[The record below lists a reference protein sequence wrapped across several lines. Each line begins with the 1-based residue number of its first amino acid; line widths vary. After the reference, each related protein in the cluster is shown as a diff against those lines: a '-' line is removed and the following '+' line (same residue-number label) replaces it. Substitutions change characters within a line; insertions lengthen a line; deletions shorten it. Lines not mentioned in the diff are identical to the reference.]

1 MLIANQN
8 SQEIELPAEIQ
19 YFAISPEG
27 AVSTVNKGNSL
38 YESKEAG
45 TLLAEF
51 TIISGAL
58 REYNISSAKSMAEM
72 VELQRSVGM
81 TNNLMSDI
89 ADLERSAIAK
99 IAK

>member
-1 MLIANQN
+1 MVNDEEIDRIGVFGFENNASLIK
-8 SQEIELPAEIQ
+8 E
-19 YFAISPEG
+19 
-27 AVSTVNKGNSL
+27 GNSL

-58 REYNISSAKSMAEM
+58 RESNISSAKSMAEM

-89 ADLERSAIAK
+89 ADLERSTIAK